1 MRIMTK
7 RAFRAILERQRS
19 SGLSIREFCQNE
31 SYSPASFYHWKSK
44 FGFTNPNAAR
54 VNRSNEQPEDFAP
67 VNFCDTQ
74 GQLTPVVARR
84 EEETTTPDAIMI
96 ELPVGIKIHFSG
108 SLGTKAAMGLISQMY
123 SGHVLPE

>member
-1 MRIMTK
+1 MRVMTK
-7 RAFRAILERQRS
+7 RAFRAILERQHS

-31 SYSPASFYHWKSK
+31 SYSPASFHYWKSK
-44 FGFTNPNAAR
+44 FGFTNPNAAP

-67 VNFCDTQ
+67 VRFSVTQ
-74 GQLTPVVARR
+74 RPLAPVTPTQ

-123 SGHVLPE
+123 SGHVLSE